1 MLKKVFSK
9 YNKLFFLLSDFVVL
23 NITFILSI
31 WIYQN
36 LIFEK
41 FNLVNDN
48 LFKLLIYLNLI
59 WIVLIR
65 IFKGHNSLRFET
77 IEKKV
82 TRLLKMI
89 ITFDL
94 ILFLDSLLLRNLSTP
109 IKFILI
115 FILLFSFFSMCFR
128 LFLII
133 YLKNTRRKGIN
144 VKNIATV
151 GISQNAIE
159 VIKLF
164 QKEVTFGY
172 NFIGYIDNSESKEHT
187 GKIKHLG
194 T

>member
-23 NITFILSI
+23 NITFISSI

-94 ILFLDSLLLRNLSTP
+94 ILFLD
-109 IKFILI
+109 
-115 FILLFSFFSMCFR
+115 
-128 LFLII
+128 
-133 YLKNTRRKGIN
+133 
-144 VKNIATV
+144 
-151 GISQNAIE
+151 
-159 VIKLF
+159 
-164 QKEVTFGY
+164 
-172 NFIGYIDNSESKEHT
+172 
-187 GKIKHLG
+187 
-194 T
+194 